1 MVIVQINAT
10 CGVGS
15 TGKICVEISRLLS
28 ERGDENYIL
37 YSLGSSTCP
46 FGIRCSDSGYTRLQS
61 IKAKIFGN
69 YGFNSS
75 FSTKKMIAELER
87 IKPDIVH
94 IHNIHSH
101 NCDLSALFSY
111 LKQSGTKVLWTFHDC
126 WAFTGYCTHFVSSSC
141 EKWKT
146 GCAHCPQ
153 RGQYSWLFDRS
164 SELYDRKRRSVNGL
178 DLTIATPSRWT
189 ADLVGESFLSGFP
202 VEVINNGV
210 NLEVFKPVKSTF
222 RERFGLENKKILLGV
237 SFDWGDR
244 KGLDVFLKLAEQL
257 NDGYAVVLVGTNDTV
272 KKKLPA
278 NIVAIEKTENQQALA
293 EIYSAADVFVN
304 PTREDTFPTV
314 NMEALACGTPVIT
327 FRTGGSP
334 EIIDETCGASVP
346 CDDVEALKAEIV
358 RACAQSPFSEEG
370 CVRRAGLFDKNE
382 KFKEYIELYERIISS
397 RTEEYR
403 V

>member
-94 IHNIHSH
+94 IYNIHSH

-178 DLTIATPSRWT
+178 DLTIATPSRWM

-222 RERFGLENKKILLGV
+222 RERFGFENKKILLGV